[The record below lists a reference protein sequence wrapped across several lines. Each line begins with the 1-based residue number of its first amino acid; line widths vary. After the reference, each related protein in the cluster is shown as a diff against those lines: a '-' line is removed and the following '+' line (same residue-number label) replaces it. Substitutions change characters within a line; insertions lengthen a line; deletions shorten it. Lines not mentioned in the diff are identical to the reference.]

1 MNNKEI
7 VLIITE
13 IILIIGLVIYITS
26 DPIVTNTTNLLSL
39 IVVEIIYFIY
49 DELRSHLKIKK

>member
-13 IILIIGLVIYITS
+13 IILIIGLVIYITN

-49 DELRSHLKIKK
+49 DALRSHLKIKK

>member
-13 IILIIGLVIYITS
+13 IILIIGLVIYITN